1 MTTITN
7 TGVTT
12 TDLTATSLKT
22 PLVEFTDGDDAI
34 AISDTGI
41 VTFPNQIAFAATN
54 TGSSQTINSGAWTKI
69 TFASAELNR
78 GNAYNTSNSRFT
90 PPVDGI
96 YHFTT
101 IGNFS
106 TMTGVGG
113 YIYFGIRKNG
123 TVELYTTGM
132 RLTSSAIQTDTQ
144 LNGCYMLEI
153 TTSDYIEFWAYCD
166 PGSGSTASLT
176 SARNKFQGFL
186 VG

>member
-1 MTTITN
+1 MGDCTVSTLKVGTIQSTTANTAMNISTGGIITYP
-7 TGVTT
+7 
-12 TDLTATSLKT
+12 S
-22 PLVEFTDGDDAI
+22 
-34 AISDTGI
+34 
-41 VTFPNQIAFAATN
+41 QIAFAAT
-54 TGSSQTINSGAWTKI
+54 SASVQDINQSTWTKVNL
-69 TFASAELNR
+69 TNAELNR
-78 GNAYNTSNSRFT
+78 GNAYDTSNSRFT

-166 PGSGSTASLT
+166 PGSGSTATLT

>member
-1 MTTITN
+1 MSTLKVGTIQSTTANTAMNISTGGIITY
-7 TGVTT
+7 
-12 TDLTATSLKT
+12 
-22 PLVEFTDGDDAI
+22 
-34 AISDTGI
+34 
-41 VTFPNQIAFAATN
+41 PNQIAFAATN
-54 TGSSQTINSGAWTKI
+54 TGSSQTITNGTWTKF
-69 TFASAELNR
+69 TFATAELNR
-78 GNAYNTSNSRFT
+78 GNAFSTSNSRFT

-166 PGSGSTASLT
+166 PGSGSTATLT